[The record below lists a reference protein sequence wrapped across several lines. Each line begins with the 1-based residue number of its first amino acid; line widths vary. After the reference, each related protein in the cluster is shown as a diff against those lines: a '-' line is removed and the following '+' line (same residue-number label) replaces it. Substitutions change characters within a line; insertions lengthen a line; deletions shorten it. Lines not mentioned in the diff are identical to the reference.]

1 MSLMFHFNETFFLQL
16 SMRLKASEETKTALQ
31 NKCKE
36 LGSDIRKYKDEVGI
50 FTKSERCEVVR
61 LTGYIRMSYN
71 CFVLY
76 FEREDG
82 IGHPLFWLV
91 SSIHFPVC
99 IVKYFF

>member
-1 MSLMFHFNETFFLQL
+1 
-16 SMRLKASEETKTALQ
+16 MRLKASEETNTALQ

-50 FTKSERCEVVR
+50 FTKSERYNVAH

-71 CFVLY
+71 WFVLY
-76 FEREDG
+76 FERVDG
-82 IGHPLFWLV
+82 RGHPVFWLV

-99 IVKYFF
+99 IVKYFL